1 MNNSRHN
8 EPAAMS
14 ISLGDIYF
22 VVFRHKWK
30 ILLLTLA
37 GLVAATGYYFKRQ
50 PPYQSEAE
58 LFIRYISDSRNMS
71 PTDDNSRVTS
81 QMNVGQGLMNSE
93 VDILNSFDIATQVAT
108 NIGPE
113 RILAKYGG
121 GNDAIRA
128 AVEIRKNLRVAPS
141 QQSSVMHITYLH
153 PDPALVQPVLNEII
167 RTYLEKHAQ
176 VHQAI
181 GISDDLLTDQITQ
194 LRGQIAATD
203 EELRIA
209 KTNAGIID
217 MADSQK
223 SYSEEVSRIRRE
235 LFQAEAELAGHES
248 LVPAQAQDTR
258 PTNSIATNAIAATPA
273 PVKLPSEIT
282 EQYQTACTRQA
293 FLQKKEN
300 DYLMDSGFTP
310 ENNLVKEVHAQL
322 AAVIQTKQDL
332 EAKYPSLTDLPVE
345 TAAAPAPG
353 LPTPVNLLAALPLRV
368 KILQQQLMRL
378 QSDAARLD
386 EAEARINDLLRKK
399 QVQESSY
406 KYFANSLEEARINE
420 ALGPGH
426 VSNINRI
433 QQPSPPYKDF
443 AAFYKKVC
451 LLIFGG
457 LGAGLAWAFLIE
469 FFLDHSVKRAGE
481 VEGKLHLPCFLS
493 IPDLGQNKRAVK
505 AAAARRQLAAA
516 QPNGDSPA
524 AAGLVP
530 ATHDLEAN
538 AWHINHALD
547 THYDALRDRLVL
559 YFESINLTR
568 KPKLVAIT
576 STNRGAGVSTIA
588 AGLAASLSET
598 GDGRVLLVDMN
609 REHGAAQQFFNGQ
622 PSCKLD
628 DALLSDKR
636 DHAMVKDNLYVVS
649 ESSHSDQL
657 TRVLPKRFAT
667 LVPQLKASDYD
678 YIIFDMPPVTQTSIT
693 TRLAGFMDTVML
705 VIESEKTDREV
716 VQQANALLSKSKANV
731 SAILNKT
738 RQYVPSRLVH
748 DINSKM

>member
-1 MNNSRHN
+1 
-8 EPAAMS
+8 
-14 ISLGDIYF
+14 
-22 VVFRHKWK
+22 V
-30 ILLLTLA
+30 
-37 GLVAATGYYFKRQ
+37 
-50 PPYQSEAE
+50 
-58 LFIRYISDSRNMS
+58 
-71 PTDDNSRVTS
+71 
-81 QMNVGQGLMNSE
+81 
-93 VDILNSFDIATQVAT
+93 
-108 NIGPE
+108 
-113 RILAKYGG
+113 
-121 GNDAIRA
+121 
-128 AVEIRKNLRVAPS
+128 
-141 QQSSVMHITYLH
+141 
-153 PDPALVQPVLNEII
+153 
-167 RTYLEKHAQ
+167 
-176 VHQAI
+176 
-181 GISDDLLTDQITQ
+181 
-194 LRGQIAATD
+194 
-203 EELRIA
+203 
-209 KTNAGIID
+209 
-217 MADSQK
+217 
-223 SYSEEVSRIRRE
+223 
-235 LFQAEAELAGHES
+235 
-248 LVPAQAQDTR
+248 
-258 PTNSIATNAIAATPA
+258 
-273 PVKLPSEIT
+273 
-282 EQYQTACTRQA
+282 
-293 FLQKKEN
+293 
-300 DYLMDSGFTP
+300 
-310 ENNLVKEVHAQL
+310 
-322 AAVIQTKQDL
+322 
-332 EAKYPSLTDLPVE
+332 
-345 TAAAPAPG
+345 
-353 LPTPVNLLAALPLRV
+353 
-368 KILQQQLMRL
+368 
-378 QSDAARLD
+378 
-386 EAEARINDLLRKK
+386 
-399 QVQESSY
+399 
-406 KYFANSLEEARINE
+406 
-420 ALGPGH
+420 H

>member
-524 AAGLVP
+524 AAGLIP